1 MIDRSLPR
9 SQVNSHEFRSTVR
22 FRDSPPAGQTSAVC
36 RARPFRSYSRIALGA
51 RNHDRAA
58 SGGQGSSSTSLV
70 SLKASSANLRVGPG
84 TGYDIEWVMTRPGIP
99 LEIYQQYDNWRR
111 VRDWEGTTGW
121 IYGPLLSGRRTG
133 IVAPWTKDN
142 VALRKK
148 ATVDSPVI
156 AWLEPRVRVKLT
168 RCDGKWC
175 AVASGSTSGFVKQT
189 NLWGVYPGEVL

>member
-1 MIDRSLPR
+1 MNSVAQFGFVTVRRQVRRQFYVALARFVLTAVLLSAPATTTGLRAEVSALPLPR
-9 SQVNSHEFRSTVR
+9 F
-22 FRDSPPAGQTSAVC
+22 
-36 RARPFRSYSRIALGA
+36 
-51 RNHDRAA
+51 
-58 SGGQGSSSTSLV
+58 V

-84 TGYDIEWVMTRPGIP
+84 IGYDIEWVMTRPGIP

-133 IVAPWTKDN
+133 IVAPWMKDN

-156 AWLEPRVRVKLT
+156 AWLEPRVRVKLM

-175 AVASGSTSGFVKQT
+175 AVALGATSGFVNQT
-189 NLWGVYPGEVL
+189 HLWGVYPGEVL